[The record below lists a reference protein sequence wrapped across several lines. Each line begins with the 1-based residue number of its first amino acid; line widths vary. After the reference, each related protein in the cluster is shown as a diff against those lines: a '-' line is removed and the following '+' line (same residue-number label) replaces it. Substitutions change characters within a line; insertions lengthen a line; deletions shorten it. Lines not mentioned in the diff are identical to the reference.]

1 MKSAQMKRLIP
12 PEGNSL
18 FISFIPLVGSILLLP
33 NYHPHLVDTLDV
45 PQPVE

>member
-1 MKSAQMKRLIP
+1 MKRLLP
-12 PEGNSL
+12 RKGTAS
-18 FISFIPLVGSILLLP
+18 SFAYIPLVGSILFWP